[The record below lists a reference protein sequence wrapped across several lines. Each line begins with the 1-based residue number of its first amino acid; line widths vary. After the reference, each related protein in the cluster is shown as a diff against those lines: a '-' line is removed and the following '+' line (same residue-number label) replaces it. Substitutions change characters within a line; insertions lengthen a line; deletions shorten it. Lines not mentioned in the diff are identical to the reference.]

1 MSSTVTHN
9 LAGTTPLISV
19 VIPIFNEVKILP
31 ELTSR
36 LDALIQSHP
45 QWNWEVIY
53 INDGSSDGSTELM
66 ATQTQAVQWLKVAH
80 LARNSGHQIAI
91 TAGVDIAK
99 GDAVIVMDGDLQD
112 PPELLPQMVSKW
124 FDEGY
129 DVVYA
134 TRNTRDGESW
144 FKLATAAA
152 FYRLLDRLTNV
163 KIPLDTGDFRLMSR
177 PVVNALNSM
186 RETNRFIRGLV
197 SWIGYRQ
204 TAIYY
209 ERDSRLHGE
218 TKYTLMKMV
227 KFALD
232 GILSFSTVPL
242 QLITSLGFII
252 SLTSFLAIFGV
263 IALKLFW
270 QAPIPAGWAS
280 LMSAILMLG
289 GIQLICIGMIGE
301 YVGRIFDEVRQ
312 RPLYLIDR
320 IDEALPSCFDH
331 SRQPITKEMS
341 LHEYS
346 TSGSGTATT
355 TG

>member
-1 MSSTVTHN
+1 MNSPVTHPI
-9 LAGTTPLISV
+9 AGDKPLVSV
-19 VIPIFNEVKILP
+19 AIPIFNEVNILP
-31 ELTSR
+31 ELTRR
-36 LDALIQSHP
+36 LGELIAGHS
-45 QWNWEVIY
+45 QWDWEVIY
-53 INDGSSDGSTELM
+53 INDGSSDGSGELM
-66 ATQTQAVQWLKVAH
+66 TEQAQTNFWLKVLH

-112 PPELLPQMVSKW
+112 PPELLPEMIAKW
-124 FDEGY
+124 EEGY

-134 TRNTRDGESW
+134 TRKKRDGESW
-144 FKLATAAA
+144 FKLATASA
-152 FYRLLDRLTNV
+152 FYRLLDKLTHI

-204 TAIYY
+204 TALYY
-209 ERDSRLHGE
+209 ERDSRVHGE
-218 TKYTLMKMV
+218 TKYTLLKMF

-242 QLITSLGFII
+242 QIITTLGFII
-252 SLTSFLAIFGV
+252 SITSFLAIFGV

-301 YVGRIFDEVRQ
+301 YVGRIFDEVRK

-320 IDEALPSCFDH
+320 IDEASPSCFDH

-346 TSGSGTATT
+346 THGSGTRTVT
-355 TG
+355 K